1 MSERIVFFEAEGGSD
16 KEADGHRKDTM
27 PMVEALR
34 RRGYEAEAIF
44 YDDKK
49 AEALFEELSG
59 KIGGY
64 VSRVNPGTLPDGEGK
79 YFEFLSRLEQA
90 GVKGMPG
97 PTTMI
102 NLGSKDALTKL
113 TESAFVPSDTA
124 MYRSVEEMKEAF
136 PLSLSRNE
144 RVIKQNRGS
153 TGEGIWHVKV
163 IDERDF
169 ESGKPLPL
177 DTKLKCVEATDNKAH
192 SFTLGEFIEFC
203 DRYFGGD
210 DGLVIDMKFLPRIKE
225 GEIRV
230 LMVGRQPVFVV
241 HKKPAEEADA
251 FSATLFS
258 GAVYTYDSPDKW
270 PDLMNKFN
278 EELPMVQEKLDFPE
292 FPLLWTADFILD
304 TDENGNDI
312 YCLGEMNCSCV
323 GFTSHLD
330 IGIQDNIAEAV
341 IRRLKA

>member
-1 MSERIVFFEAEGGSD
+1 MSERIVFFEVKGGSD

-34 RRGYEAEAIF
+34 AKGYESDAVF
-44 YDDKK
+44 YDDDR
-49 AEALFEELSG
+49 ADDILTELSG
-59 KIGGY
+59 NVNAY
-64 VSRVNPGTLPDGEGK
+64 VSRVNPGTIPGGEGQ
-79 YFEFLSRLEQA
+79 YFDFLRKLEKTGA
-90 GVKGMPG
+90 KGMPS
-97 PTTMI
+97 PDTMI
-102 NLGSKDALTKL
+102 NMGSKDALTKL
-113 TESAFVPSDTA
+113 TDSKFVPSDTA
-124 MYRSVEEMKEAF
+124 MYCSVEEMKADF
-136 PLSLSRNE
+136 PQSLAQNE

-153 TGEGIWHVKV
+153 TGEGIWHVSV
-163 IDERDF
+163 VDDREF
-169 ESGKPLPL
+169 EVGQPLPM
-177 DTKLKCVEATDNKAH
+177 DTKVKCVEAMDNKAH
-192 SFTLGEFIEFC
+192 SFTLSEFIEFC
-203 DRYFGGD
+203 DQYFGGD
-210 DGLVIDMKFLPRIKE
+210 DGLVIDMKFLHRIKE

-230 LMVGRQPVFVV
+230 LMVGREPVFVV
-241 HKKPAEEADA
+241 HKKPADSENA

-270 PDLMNKFN
+270 PDLMDVFKA
-278 EELPMVQEKLDFPE
+278 ELPMIQEKLSLTD

-304 TDENGNDI
+304 NDEQGDDT